1 MLCELCAR
9 ALATVFVYAATDR
22 RPGVHDERNC
32 CASCTDDAVRA
43 LEGSDHVVGMAR
55 VVRWAS

>member
-32 CASCTDDAVRA
+32 CEWCTGDAVRA
-43 LEGSDHVVGMAR
+43 LESSGHIISPAQI
-55 VVRWAS
+55 VRWAS